1 MVFFSGNIGSKA
13 MAASAEVG
21 QILTKHYQDGKIVAA
36 ICAGPR
42 ALLLHKIG
50 VDHKH
55 VITCYPSVRKE
66 FTDGEPYKLD
76 TPDHAVCHSK
86 YTVKGTKKE

>member
-1 MVFFSGNIGSKA
+1 

-21 QILTKHYQDGKIVAA
+21 QILTKHYQDGKVVAA

-42 ALLLHKIG
+42 ALLAHQIG

-55 VITCYPSVRKE
+55 SITCYPTVRKE
-66 FTDGEPYKLD
+66 FVDGEPYKLD
-76 TPDHAVCHSK
+76 SPDHAVCHSK
-86 YTVKGTKKE
+86 QTVTGKI